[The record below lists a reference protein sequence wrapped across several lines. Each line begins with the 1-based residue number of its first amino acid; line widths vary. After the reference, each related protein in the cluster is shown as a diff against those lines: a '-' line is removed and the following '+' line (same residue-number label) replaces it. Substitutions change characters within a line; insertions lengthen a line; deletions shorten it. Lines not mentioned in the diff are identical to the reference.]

1 MIEHLTNQNAAVEST
16 TMAKKA
22 GRGGRREGAGRKAE
36 FEDRVRFTL
45 DLERADLDALKTLA
59 AEREV
64 STASLFRKALQTL
77 LRRYGS

>member
-1 MIEHLTNQNAAVEST
+1 MIKCLTNQNATVESI
-16 TMAKKA
+16 TMAKKP
-22 GRGGRREGAGRKAE
+22 GRGGRREGAGRKPE